1 MWWLEFLDMDFD
13 KWMEFDKIYLFLFS
27 LILWYIIFSLSV
39 ILPSMVK
46 YVRYCLMYAE
56 INWGNKR

>member
-13 KWMEFDKIYLFLFS
+13 KWMEFNKIYLFLFS